1 MTTDDIN
8 NLQTPLNG
16 GSNTNLNTPAA
27 DVSAANAPDNAKTL
41 EDFEKMFAT
50 YEKRPG
56 TSRERPSGQNPS
68 KTSPA
73 EKWNSGNPLSPA
85 RDTEVDEVEPVNL
98 DPNDVSDDT
107 EEDTDIHPRRTR
119 ISSAREDCPFDKPMT
134 EEEENLL
141 MCHGLTKTSSKDAD
155 QKTKKKNS
163 RNDKSVHHQG
173 EELQGAHNYAV
184 SSEQGRTSGNIWT
197 RNPGYDENT
206 FCEFHQTRGHSTPKT
221 ARKAT
226 SWGALRSN
234 QHYRSHP

>member
-41 EDFEKMFAT
+41 EDFEKMTRAI
-50 YEKRPG
+50 RPRGTTKIRGKILDFTTPLDRLG
-56 TSRERPSGQNPS
+56 TSREHPSGQNPS

-73 EKWNSGNPLSPA
+73 EKRNSGNPLSPA

-98 DPNDVSDDT
+98 DPDDVSDDT

-119 ISSAREDCPFDKPMT
+119 IRSAREDCPFDKNMT

-141 MCHGLTKTSSKDAD
+141 MCHGVA
-155 QKTKKKNS
+155 
-163 RNDKSVHHQG
+163 H
-173 EELQGAHNYAV
+173 GAK
-184 SSEQGRTSGNIWT
+184 
-197 RNPGYDENT
+197 
-206 FCEFHQTRGHSTPKT
+206 QTCM
-221 ARKAT
+221 A
-226 SWGALRSN
+226 
-234 QHYRSHP
+234 